1 MICGPLD
8 IPDEIVAALGA
19 GELVIFAGAGISCGG
34 RSKLPSFSDLAE
46 RVRIR
51 IAQPKP
57 ESALDADVQL
67 GEWMRDGG
75 AVHDITHEIMSASPG
90 HNPIHEHLLQLFP
103 RKELVRIVTTNFDRH
118 FTCAAKVLYPDIPIY
133 RAPALPL
140 GHDFHGIVY
149 LHGSV
154 DDRADRLVLTDA
166 DFGRAYLSEG
176 WARTFLQGLYAKFH
190 VLFIGYSHGD
200 VLLTYLAKG
209 LSQHVPTKRHAFQLR
224 GGEKKWKRINVTPI
238 PYGQAP
244 QPGTSDNHTELGTG
258 VARWLEL
265 LRQKPSDEFARLRA
279 IITNAESPAVSPGG
293 ESDLALAPDTLRV
306 VPVQL
311 SLDDADFVRRVVSH
325 PEKVDWF
332 INTAIS
338 LRWVAWVHE
347 HKLMEPLS
355 DGEVRFRGPP
365 TPRYALSAWALK
377 RLMADPIPAALE
389 LFARLGGRL
398 GPDAWQNCIL
408 ELVRAD
414 SSNALWSSAH
424 LEHWLV
430 ALRNGFLDSRRH
442 DSDFLG
448 QLIVKLAVRG
458 LHEHALGLLAR
469 LLRVRVEWQAPIQ
482 LTPTDVSWR
491 SRPVLFGDLHQ
502 LTEVWQAFAAI
513 RSQAAGRSRL
523 FHILSECVED
533 LYAAFGPRTPA
544 WDELAG
550 LRIVVDEARG
560 SFDPSSAEGFLVE
573 MLCQLIKEQAAAPEG
588 INEAQIRIWLGSP
601 RVLWRRL
608 GYLALR
614 ETVAIFPDR
623 KAEIILELGLVYPG
637 SWQMQH
643 DPHALLL
650 ALLGAWAR
658 PLKQAVLQ
666 RVMAGPSLDG
676 DAESTAEK
684 RAENANRLRDGLL
697 NSLALQHPADTE
709 LATIFESLGHPM
721 PTPSLTPS
729 PEPGWEDDEVRDL
742 DQSPIPASEILRR
755 PIPELLDDV
764 IAFKEEKRWAS
775 PTGHGYRREVVA
787 AANQNKDW
795 ARDFTL
801 ALSQRSDAQDLWVQ
815 LGWGL
820 EWLKNDWEFRRWFLL
835 ELLPASNR
843 ALWTDEAYRGWSSRL
858 LGLADAKL
866 DPAMPAE
873 EWAALTR
880 FSAEAWA
887 ACGPASGPREKG
899 SAKEALQRAINH
911 PTGHVIEFWLSMLR
925 NLRRREPTAPYDWP
939 ANLRPLVDD
948 LLSRDDDYRLM
959 CLAIFGQQL
968 RFVRYALPEWTRTTL
983 YPRLEFAVD
992 AEQAECLWSTLLL
1005 YGNWSYE
1012 LAQDLAPLFTS
1023 QRARLLELDEECRGR
1038 YLSLAAAI
1046 ATGIAAPADTLQ
1058 WLLEILRDAQ
1068 PQQRAWWVGEV
1079 ARNLREADEEQ
1090 QKRVWSAWAR
1100 DYLRGFREGAFGD
1113 PRRAEAKEEFEQ
1125 FLDWPLAFP
1134 AVGAEPLQLLMQV
1147 PPHQIERLDVIYQIE
1162 HAGLAAKAPDLV
1174 ARYLRWISEKVC
1186 TTRFGI
1192 YGVDDVLA
1200 PLAVTPT
1207 NREDL
1212 RALSERLLQMSM
1224 TAERGILAAKIAAF
1238 EAAQAPENPPPAT
1251 TDPTH

>member
-1 MICGPLD
+1 MIAGPLD
-8 IPDEIVAALGA
+8 IPDEIVAAIGA

-34 RSKLPSFSDLAE
+34 RSNLPSFSDLAE
-46 RVRIR
+46 KVRTR

-57 ESALDADVQL
+57 EPALDADVQL

-75 AVHDITHEIMSASPG
+75 AVHDIAHEIISASPG
-90 HNPIHEHLLQLFP
+90 HNPIHEHILQLFP
-103 RKELVRIVTTNFDRH
+103 SKELIRIVTTNFDRH
-118 FTCAAKVLYPDIPIY
+118 FTSAAKILCPDIPIY

-244 QPGTSDNHTELGTG
+244 QPGVSEDHTELGAG
-258 VARWLEL
+258 IARWFEI

-293 ESDLALAPDTLRV
+293 ESDLAPAPDSLRII
-306 VPVQL
+306 PVQL
-311 SLDDADFVRRVVSH
+311 SLDEADFVRRVVSH
-325 PEKVDWF
+325 PEKVAWF
-332 INTAIS
+332 ITAASS

-347 HKLMEPLS
+347 NKLMEPLS

-365 TPRYALSAWALK
+365 TPRYSLSAWALK
-377 RLMADPIPAALE
+377 RLMADPVPGALE
-389 LFARLGGRL
+389 LFARLGGRF

-408 ELVRAD
+408 EFVRSDAD
-414 SSNALWSSAH
+414 TALWSSDH
-424 LEHWLV
+424 LEYWLV
-430 ALRNGFLDSRRH
+430 ALRDGFLDSRRH

-448 QLIVKLAVRG
+448 QLIIKLAVKG
-458 LHEHALGLLAR
+458 LHDHALGLFTR

-482 LTPTDVSWR
+482 LTAADVSWR

-502 LTEVWQAFAAI
+502 LIEVWQAFGAI

-533 LYAAFGPRTPA
+533 VYSAFGPRNSS

-573 MLCQLIKEQAAAPEG
+573 MLCQLIKEQAATPEG
-588 INEAQIRIWLGSP
+588 ISEAHILLWLGSP
-601 RVLWRRL
+601 RLLWRRL

-614 ETVAIFPDR
+614 ETSVISPDR
-623 KAEIILELGLVYPG
+623 KAQLIIDLGLAYPNA
-637 SWQMQH
+637 WQLQH
-643 DPHALLL
+643 DPRALLVTL
-650 ALLGAWAR
+650 FGAWSP
-658 PLKQAVLQ
+658 PLKQAVIE
-666 RVMAGPSLDG
+666 RVVAGPSLDRE
-676 DAESTAEK
+676 DEFSAEK
-684 RAENANRLRDGLL
+684 RAENAERLRDSLL
-697 NSLALQHPADTE
+697 NSLALRHPADLE
-709 LATIFESLGHPM
+709 LVAIFHRLGRPM
-721 PTPSLTPS
+721 PASSPTPS
-729 PEPGWEDDEVRDL
+729 PESGWEYSEARDL
-742 DQSPIPASEILRR
+742 DQSPIPVSEILRR

-764 IAFKEEKRWAS
+764 LAFKEENRWAS
-775 PTGHGYRREVVA
+775 PTRHGYRREVVA
-787 AANQNKDW
+787 AANQNRDW
-795 ARDFTL
+795 ARDFIL
-801 ALSQRSDAQDLWVQ
+801 ALAQRSDGQDLWEQ

-820 EWLKNDWEFRRWFLL
+820 EWLKNDGGFRRWFLL

-843 ALWTDEAYRGWSSRL
+843 ALWSDEAYRGWSSRL

-866 DPAMPAE
+866 DPAMSAE
-873 EWAALTR
+873 EWVALTR
-880 FSAEAWA
+880 FSEEAWG
-887 ACGPASGPREKG
+887 ACGPSSGPREKG

-911 PTGHVIEFWLSMLR
+911 PAGHVIEFWLSMLR
-925 NLRRREPTAPYDWP
+925 NLRRREPTAPYEWP

-948 LLSRDDDYRLM
+948 LLSRHDDYRLM

-968 RFVRYALPEWTRTTL
+968 RFLRYALPEWTQTAL
-983 YPRLEFAVD
+983 YPRLDFSVD
-992 AEQAECLWSTLLL
+992 AEQAECLWSALLL

-1012 LAQDLAPLFTS
+1012 LAQDLTPLFTS
-1023 QRARLLELDEECRGR
+1023 QRARLFALDEECRGR
-1038 YLSLAAAI
+1038 FLSVTAAI
-1046 ATGIAAPADTLQ
+1046 ATGIAAPGNTLQ
-1058 WLLEILRDAQ
+1058 WLLGILRDAE
-1068 PQQRAWWVGEV
+1068 PQRRAWWVGEV
-1079 ARNLREADEEQ
+1079 ARSLREADEEQ
-1090 QKRVWSAWAR
+1090 QKRVWSSWAR
-1100 DYLRGFREGAFGD
+1100 NYLRGFREGAFGD
-1113 PRRAEAKEEFEQ
+1113 PARAEAKDEFEQ
-1125 FLDWPLAFP
+1125 LLDWPLAFL
-1134 AVGAEPLQLLMQV
+1134 AIGVEPLELLMQV
-1147 PPHQIERLDVIYQIE
+1147 PTHRIERLDVIYQIE

-1174 ARYLRWISEKVC
+1174 ARYLRWVSEKVC
-1186 TTRFGI
+1186 TSRFRM
-1192 YGVDDVLA
+1192 YGVDDVIA
-1200 PLAVTPT
+1200 PLVVART
-1207 NREDL
+1207 NRDDL
-1212 RALSERLLQMSM
+1212 QALSERLLQISM
-1224 TAERGILAAKIAAF
+1224 TEEHQMLVAKLAAFDAS
-1238 EAAQAPENPPPAT
+1238 QQT
-1251 TDPTH
+1251 S